1 MYGIEKEMI
10 EDYGVESSV
19 WIGGKRIVLG
29 INEENTEKPR
39 YMSCIVTD
47 NGLFGRYEGIT
58 TDDYFEALKH
68 FGENIG
74 AESIILRNEQK
85 IDGLK
90 DTACL
95 TPKDMIPID
104 WHYSIK
110 ECTVAVKPE
119 VLSEGCRNIGNQLYY
134 IVGGFGAEANSRGSA
149 CYGWNLCRRKYYG
162 RMLQICHQI
171 LRHPQDS
178 EDAAMN
184 AMKRIAENSK
194 KFSGKDRNEIISLV
208 VIYTRNAALTYYN
221 QRKRRYTISTTMES
235 PELSE
240 TSQMDIPDE
249 SQDIQ
254 RIVIN
259 CETIHMI
266 EDALDQLVDEQKD
279 VILLKYYYG
288 YRIAEMSEV
297 LGVEENV
304 VRARIFR
311 AKKRLKKLLGDDAYE
326 RMYF

>member
-10 EDYGVESSV
+10 EDYGIESSV

-74 AESIILRNEQK
+74 DESIILRNDQK

-110 ECTVAVKPE
+110 ECIQYRQITLYIELLQNNGTRQPDNITKHIEENIWELRPGNNRVFYFYYENNTFVLLHHFRKKAQKTPQREIEQAKAERNDYLRRKEAVK
-119 VLSEGCRNIGNQLYY
+119 
-134 IVGGFGAEANSRGSA
+134 
-149 CYGWNLCRRKYYG
+149 K
-162 RMLQICHQI
+162 
-171 LRHPQDS
+171 
-178 EDAAMN
+178 
-184 AMKRIAENSK
+184 
-194 KFSGKDRNEIISLV
+194 
-208 VIYTRNAALTYYN
+208 
-221 QRKRRYTISTTMES
+221 
-235 PELSE
+235 
-240 TSQMDIPDE
+240 
-249 SQDIQ
+249 
-254 RIVIN
+254 
-259 CETIHMI
+259 
-266 EDALDQLVDEQKD
+266 
-279 VILLKYYYG
+279 
-288 YRIAEMSEV
+288 
-297 LGVEENV
+297 
-304 VRARIFR
+304 
-311 AKKRLKKLLGDDAYE
+311 
-326 RMYF
+326 

>member
-1 MYGIEKEMI
+1 MLIFEILLAIE
-10 EDYGVESSV
+10 
-19 WIGGKRIVLG
+19 
-29 INEENTEKPR
+29 NEEERTL
-39 YMSCIVTD
+39 V
-47 NGLFGRYEGIT
+47 
-58 TDDYFEALKH
+58 
-68 FGENIG
+68 
-74 AESIILRNEQK
+74 
-85 IDGLK
+85 
-90 DTACL
+90 
-95 TPKDMIPID
+95 
-104 WHYSIK
+104 
-110 ECTVAVKPE
+110 E
-119 VLSEGCRNIGNQLYY
+119 VIYLD
-134 IVGGFGAEANSRGSA
+134 
-149 CYGWNLCRRKYYG
+149 YYG

-194 KFSGKDRNEIISLV
+194 KFWGKDRNEIISLV

>member
-1 MYGIEKEMI
+1 
-10 EDYGVESSV
+10 
-19 WIGGKRIVLG
+19 
-29 INEENTEKPR
+29 
-39 YMSCIVTD
+39 
-47 NGLFGRYEGIT
+47 
-58 TDDYFEALKH
+58 
-68 FGENIG
+68 
-74 AESIILRNEQK
+74 
-85 IDGLK
+85 
-90 DTACL
+90 
-95 TPKDMIPID
+95 
-104 WHYSIK
+104 
-110 ECTVAVKPE
+110 
-119 VLSEGCRNIGNQLYY
+119 
-134 IVGGFGAEANSRGSA
+134 
-149 CYGWNLCRRKYYG
+149 
-162 RMLQICHQI
+162 
-171 LRHPQDS
+171 
-178 EDAAMN
+178 
-184 AMKRIAENSK
+184 
-194 KFSGKDRNEIISLV
+194 
-208 VIYTRNAALTYYN
+208 
-221 QRKRRYTISTTMES
+221 MES

-297 LGVEENV
+297 LGIEENV

>member
-1 MYGIEKEMI
+1 M
-10 EDYGVESSV
+10 
-19 WIGGKRIVLG
+19 
-29 INEENTEKPR
+29 
-39 YMSCIVTD
+39 
-47 NGLFGRYEGIT
+47 
-58 TDDYFEALKH
+58 
-68 FGENIG
+68 
-74 AESIILRNEQK
+74 QK
-85 IDGLK
+85 I
-90 DTACL
+90 
-95 TPKDMIPID
+95 
-104 WHYSIK
+104 
-110 ECTVAVKPE
+110 
-119 VLSEGCRNIGNQLYY
+119 Q
-134 IVGGFGAEANSRGSA
+134 
-149 CYGWNLCRRKYYG
+149 
-162 RMLQICHQI
+162 
-171 LRHPQDS
+171 
-178 EDAAMN
+178 
-184 AMKRIAENSK
+184 K

>member
-1 MYGIEKEMI
+1 MLIFEILLAIE
-10 EDYGVESSV
+10 
-19 WIGGKRIVLG
+19 
-29 INEENTEKPR
+29 NEEERTL
-39 YMSCIVTD
+39 V
-47 NGLFGRYEGIT
+47 EGIYL
-58 TDDYFEALKH
+58 D
-68 FGENIG
+68 
-74 AESIILRNEQK
+74 
-85 IDGLK
+85 
-90 DTACL
+90 
-95 TPKDMIPID
+95 
-104 WHYSIK
+104 
-110 ECTVAVKPE
+110 
-119 VLSEGCRNIGNQLYY
+119 
-134 IVGGFGAEANSRGSA
+134 
-149 CYGWNLCRRKYYG
+149 YYG

-194 KFSGKDRNEIISLV
+194 NFSGKDRNEIISLV

-297 LGVEENV
+297 LDVEENV
-304 VRARIFR
+304 VRTRIFR

>member
-1 MYGIEKEMI
+1 M
-10 EDYGVESSV
+10 SS
-19 WIGGKRIVLG
+19 
-29 INEENTEKPR
+29 
-39 YMSCIVTD
+39 
-47 NGLFGRYEGIT
+47 
-58 TDDYFEALKH
+58 
-68 FGENIG
+68 
-74 AESIILRNEQK
+74 
-85 IDGLK
+85 
-90 DTACL
+90 
-95 TPKDMIPID
+95 
-104 WHYSIK
+104 
-110 ECTVAVKPE
+110 
-119 VLSEGCRNIGNQLYY
+119 
-134 IVGGFGAEANSRGSA
+134 
-149 CYGWNLCRRKYYG
+149 
-162 RMLQICHQI
+162 
-171 LRHPQDS
+171 DS
-178 EDAAMN
+178 EASAGFRGCGYECN
-184 AMKRIAENSK
+184 ETHCRKFK

-297 LGVEENV
+297 LDVEENV
-304 VRARIFR
+304 VRTRIFR